1 MRSLKDLQD
10 ATQRAGPAAAA
21 AYTLIGAVVL
31 LGGGGLALDRWLG
44 TSPWGV
50 LTGIGLGLVVGFY
63 ELVKAT
69 RIPPDHPEDKD

>member
-1 MRSLKDLQD
+1 M
-10 ATQRAGPAAAA
+10 
-21 AYTLIGAVVL
+21 
-31 LGGGGLALDRWLG
+31 ALDRWLG

-63 ELVKAT
+63 ELVKGA